1 MSKCHRTSQNIKTQL
16 LKTWIMKCCFQFNSS
31 LKNYENWVSWNLFF
45 GFCFFSAVL
54 FLFFLSGQWST
65 ILVHNRLHMSCD
77 LLRQAGLGWKKGKN
91 RRVSP
96 LLLLQLLLY
105 FLISTS
111 QWPFLLLLL
120 KKICC
125 NSLLELETI
134 RILTERQGFS
144 PILVFLVKIFFLLFI
159 SATLYFDTVTHLL
172 GSPDL

>member
-45 GFCFFSAVL
+45 GFCFFFSGPF

-144 PILVFLVKIFFLLFI
+144 PFFFFLWKSFFCFSFLQHC
-159 SATLYFDTVTHLL
+159 TLIQ
-172 GSPDL
+172 

>member
-54 FLFFLSGQWST
+54 FFVFLSGQWST

-125 NSLLELETI
+125 NSLLELFI
-134 RILTERQGFS
+134 MERQGFS
-144 PILVFLVKIFFLLFI
+144 RIFVFLVKIFFWLFI
-159 SATLYFDTVTHLL
+159 SATLNFDTVTHLL
-172 GSPDL
+172 GSLAL